1 MSLCGFQIC
10 GARWRTCPAEHL
22 GRGTIQAAATCP
34 RQGQTWRRRG
44 KEKSARKDALKSWS
58 AFGAVDGND
67 HLAADSL
74 ESNVDP
80 GVTRCEHGS
89 EGVGPQFLKPGAV
102 FVCLVLVHSE
112 IGAGLVIQPLLKHT
126 AQVRDLLLTKLP
138 GRRRNRQ
145 RFQIGFRAVGRKACP
160 IVQGQRIAHECKHS
174 LVGTASVTHVDA

>member
-1 MSLCGFQIC
+1 MEAAFLSFMRLSNQRRTLAHVPGRASGSRNNASRRNVPAT
-10 GARWRTCPAEHL
+10 GANV
-22 GRGTIQAAATCP
+22 AATW
-34 RQGQTWRRRG
+34 Q
-44 KEKSARKDALKSWS
+44 RKKRPEGRFEIRS

-126 AQVRDLLLTKLP
+126 AQVRDSALKL
-138 GRRRNRQ
+138 
-145 RFQIGFRAVGRKACP
+145 
-160 IVQGQRIAHECKHS
+160 
-174 LVGTASVTHVDA
+174 